1 MVDQCTLLLSN
12 LRIETHHHHKIVGT
26 SVPFPVACLLSQLR
40 ISTNELLNHLAG
52 WRLLCICDLCL
63 LIMCEPSQAN
73 SFHCDT
79 TIFTFS
85 ARNDM
90 CVQHSTPIVGGA
102 NVMFGRDRCYPDS
115 CIFCYKILQPHRLQ
129 FFWIVGME
137 FPKMIYLID
146 VCFSVLH
153 HSVGNKYKF

>member
-1 MVDQCTLLLSN
+1 MVLVTWSLRHDPACTVNTSPEMVDQCTLLLSN
-12 LRIETHHHHKIVGT
+12 LRIETHHHHKIGGT

-102 NVMFGRDRCYPDS
+102 NIAV
-115 CIFCYKILQPHRLQ
+115 ILILVFSVTR
-129 FFWIVGME
+129 FFN
-137 FPKMIYLID
+137 LID
-146 VCFSVLH
+146 FSFFGLWEW
-153 HSVGNKYKF
+153 SFQK